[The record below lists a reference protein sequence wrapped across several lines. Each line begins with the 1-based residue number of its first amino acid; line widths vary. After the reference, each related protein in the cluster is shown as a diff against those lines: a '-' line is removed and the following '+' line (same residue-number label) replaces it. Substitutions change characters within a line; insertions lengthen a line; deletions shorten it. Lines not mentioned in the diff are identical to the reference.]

1 MSLLIIPVAGG
12 DVSVVD
18 VTITAGENLAIR
30 DCVHIST
37 GLSAE
42 TGGRAY
48 KADASLSYASVR
60 GWVFGFTTEAI
71 TSGNKGTVRIAGVL
85 GGFSGLTAG
94 LPQYV
99 STNPGVATED
109 VPYNFVFLGIAVSTT
124 QILVNSR
131 GSQEY
136 PMVTVTKGYFAGG
149 YLGPPTTITDKI
161 VFMTD
166 TTAAQGSA
174 NLSLGRSALAAV
186 SEAATKGYFAG
197 GYSDSHTTITDKIV
211 FMTDTTAAQ
220 GSANLSVARQLLG
233 GLSEG
238 NSKGY
243 FAGGLPAGP
252 LTSVVDKI
260 VFATDIT
267 AAQVSANLSVARSN
281 TAGIS
286 EGNSKGYFAGGDT
299 GVADYTAITDQI
311 TFSTDITAAQAS
323 ANLSTIRGRA
333 AGVKGDS
340 TKGYFCGGFTG
351 GYIAITDKIV
361 FATDITAAQVSA
373 NLSVARY
380 SAGGL
385 SEGNSKGYV
394 AGGHTGDFSA
404 VADKIEFSTDTT
416 SAQASAN
423 LSAARAELDALSE
436 AVS

>member
-48 KADASLSYASVR
+48 KADASLSYASVG

-71 TSGNKGTVRIAGVL
+71 TSGNTGTVRIAGVL

-149 YLGPPTTITDKI
+149 YSGPP
-161 VFMTD
+161 
-166 TTAAQGSA
+166 
-174 NLSLGRSALAAV
+174 
-186 SEAATKGYFAG
+186 
-197 GYSDSHTTITDKIV
+197 TTITDKIV

-220 GSANLSVARQLLG
+220 GSANLSVARQLVG

-238 NSKGY
+238 NLKGY

-267 AAQVSANLSVARSN
+267 AAQASANLSVARSN
-281 TAGIS
+281 AAGIS
-286 EGNSKGYFAGGDT
+286 EGSTKGYFAGGDT

-323 ANLSTIRGRA
+323 ANLSAIRGRA
-333 AGVKGDS
+333 TGVKGDS
-340 TKGYFCGGFTG
+340 TKGYFCGGHTG
-351 GYIAITDKIV
+351 DFIDITDKIV
-361 FATDITAAQVSA
+361 FSTDTTAAQVSA
-373 NLSVARY
+373 NLSVARD

-394 AGGHTGDFSA
+394 AGGRIGGFSA

-423 LSAARAELDALSE
+423 LSVARAELDALSE